1 VFRGGSPFAHS
12 ETFNILTTG
21 GARKRPFCFYTYWV
35 ITLCQAPHA
44 ESDRDSNMLQLT
56 LAEALRTKRLREF
69 IAQEEARGV
78 EPVALKEF

>member
-1 VFRGGSPFAHS
+1 
-12 ETFNILTTG
+12 
-21 GARKRPFCFYTYWV
+21 
-35 ITLCQAPHA
+35 
-44 ESDRDSNMLQLT
+44 MLQLT